1 MGKISIQAYYQKKK
15 KISIQAKGKRKTKL
29 EKAQEYRPL

>member
-1 MGKISIQAYYQKKK
+1 MG

-29 EKAQEYRPL
+29 EKAQQSTDRYNGYFNKEL